1 MAVQKSRPALW
12 ILVPITLSL
21 AFASIWGTV
30 HYGPFGKPSRAAAEC
45 RELREFIVDEEVA
58 GLADWNNYRDLVNQ
72 YLSLP
77 PESNRTALVE
87 EIAFTVV
94 QVLEHDLEIY
104 NEMDRNLGCLS
115 MEKKEELPGIIAE
128 TESAINFLNGT
139 EAIEGSFFDPEVGS
153 WNADYYNEF
162 ISATEF
168 LKDLA
173 KEDADV

>member
-1 MAVQKSRPALW
+1 MAVQKTRPALW
-12 ILVPITLSL
+12 ILVPIALSM

-30 HYGPFGKPSRAAAEC
+30 HFGPFGKPSRAAAEC
-45 RELREFIVDEEVA
+45 RELKEFIVDEEVA
-58 GLADWNNYRDLVNQ
+58 GRADWNTYRDLVNQ

-77 PESNRTALVE
+77 QDSNRTAIVE
-87 EIAFTVV
+87 EIAFSVV

-104 NEMDRNLGCLS
+104 YQMDKFQGCLL
-115 MEKKEELPGIIAE
+115 MDKKEELPGIISE

-139 EAIEGSFFDPEVGS
+139 EAIEGSFFDPEAGS

-168 LKDLA
+168 LKDQA
-173 KEDADV
+173 KQEADV

>member
-1 MAVQKSRPALW
+1 MAVQKTRPALW

-21 AFASIWGTV
+21 AFASVWGTV

-45 RELREFIVDEEVA
+45 RELRDFIVDQEIA
-58 GLADWNNYRDLVNQ
+58 GRTDWNNYRDLVNQ
-72 YLSLP
+72 YLGLP

-104 NEMDRNLGCLS
+104 SEMDKNQGCLL
-115 MEKKEELPGIIAE
+115 MQKREELAGIIAE
-128 TESAINFLNGT
+128 TQSAINFLNGT
-139 EAIEGSFFDPEVGS
+139 EAIQGSFFDPEVGS

-168 LKDLA
+168 LKDQA
-173 KEDADV
+173 KQDADA